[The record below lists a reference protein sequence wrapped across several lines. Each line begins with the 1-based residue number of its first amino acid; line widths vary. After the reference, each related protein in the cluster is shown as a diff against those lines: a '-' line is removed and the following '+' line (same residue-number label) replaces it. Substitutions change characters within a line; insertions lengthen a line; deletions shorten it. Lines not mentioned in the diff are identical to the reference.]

1 MPLKIS
7 SVSEKVI
14 GSYSATRSFLRLNL
28 SLADAIFS
36 FPIFSL
42 KVYLPMV
49 HPFNSSFLPLTTQRR
64 INV

>member
-7 SVSEKVI
+7 SVSERVM
-14 GSYSATRSFLRLNL
+14 GSYSATRSFLRPNL
-28 SLADAIFS
+28 SLADAIFN

-42 KVYLPMV
+42 KVYLPMA
-49 HPFNSSFLPLTTQRR
+49 HPFNPSFLPLTIQRR